1 VSLAVPTDNV
11 PVAIEGARD
20 PAESLDTVEQPGDF
34 VWDEEEPRPLRQEA
48 ELTASADSVR
58 AYLRQIGK
66 IALLNAAQE
75 VDLAKRIEAGFY
87 AAERVRRAED
97 STDKLSPQLRG
108 NCARSSGTASAP
120 KTVCW
125 RPTFAWSS
133 RWLSGTPAVACHCW
147 T

>member
-11 PVAIEGARD
+11 PVAIESARD
-20 PAESLDTVEQPGDF
+20 PAEPLDTVEQPGDF

-87 AAERVRRAED
+87 AAERVRRAGTRPT
-97 STDKLSPQLRG
+97 SSPHSCAG
-108 NCARSSGTASAP
+108 NCARSSATASAP

-125 RPTFAWSS
+125 RPTCAWSS
-133 RWLSGTPAVACHCW
+133 RWLSGTPAVACHYW